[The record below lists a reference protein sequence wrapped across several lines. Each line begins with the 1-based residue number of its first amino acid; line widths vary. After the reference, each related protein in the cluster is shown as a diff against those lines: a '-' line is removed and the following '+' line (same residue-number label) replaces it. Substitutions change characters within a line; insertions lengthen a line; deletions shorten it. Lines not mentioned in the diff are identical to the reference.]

1 MFEKLLERIAQSLKN
16 AGIPYMVIGG
26 QAVLLYGEP
35 RLTKDIDITL
45 GADLSRLEDVLS
57 AVRDM
62 KITPLVDPETFTRET
77 MVLPCSD
84 PETGI
89 RVDMIF
95 SFSPF
100 EQLAIS
106 RARTVH
112 IGEADICFASLEDLL
127 VHKFI
132 AGRARDLEDAR
143 VVLLKNPNADL
154 AYIRHWLSEFSILT
168 NENYLDRLD
177 RILQG
182 LDSNAGNE

>member
-1 MFEKLLERIAQSLKN
+1 MFENLLERIAKGLKN
-16 AGIPYMVIGG
+16 NGIPYMVVGG

-45 GADLSRLEDVLS
+45 GADLTRLQDVIS
-57 AVRDM
+57 AVHD
-62 KITPLVDPETFTRET
+62 IGLTPLVDPSTFTRDT

-89 RVDMIF
+89 RVDLIF
-95 SFSPF
+95 SFSPY

-106 RARTVH
+106 RARVVR
-112 IGEADICFASLEDLL
+112 IGESDVCFASLEDLL
-127 VHKFI
+127 VHKII

-143 VVLLKNPNADL
+143 IIFLKNPNADL
-154 AYIRHWLSEFSILT
+154 TYIRHWLSEFSALT

-177 RILQG
+177 RIL
-182 LDSNAGNE
+182 DSIKN